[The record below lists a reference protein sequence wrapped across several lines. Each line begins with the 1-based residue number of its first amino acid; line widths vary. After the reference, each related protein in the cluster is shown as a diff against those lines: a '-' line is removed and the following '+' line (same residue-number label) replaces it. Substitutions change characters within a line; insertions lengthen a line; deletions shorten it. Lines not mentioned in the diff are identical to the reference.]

1 MRTLVFVF
9 ACALVLPVHDA
20 VSQTDE
26 ADETVA
32 IVYEDI
38 NQNETFDN
46 PDRPLEEVLVS
57 SLSEIRSTNAEGAA
71 TVPVEA
77 RDVVFVVKPAG
88 YELPLRENQV
98 PDFYYLHDPSGTN
111 ADLKYPGVEPT
122 GPLPDTLFFPMY
134 PSDHGG
140 AITAN
145 VVGDP
150 QIPRKKEN
158 KIFRLETVPELMQT
172 GADFSLFLGDIADD
186 NLDIFGPFEQSVRPL
201 DMPLYMT
208 FGNHDVNFR
217 APGNSLRAETYRRH
231 FGPDYYS
238 FNYGR
243 SHFVVLN
250 SVDYDGWNAEKGK
263 RGSYF
268 GGIDETQMEWFRQD
282 IRRVDPG
289 MHIYIVTHI
298 PLHDRFFAAE
308 DGKKILEA
316 LEDRDRVTH
325 LSGHLHGFMSWPYDG
340 DMFETPIGAR
350 GYSLGAT
357 AGSWWAGPFEE
368 DSVSA
373 ATGTDGMPNGFFT
386 FTFADTTH
394 RWRFV
399 PVGEPRDH
407 QLRISTPHH
416 TVPKDSLGHSPVVV
430 NVFTGDERCEVMAR
444 FDDRAEADT
453 LTQFTGYDPFVL
465 RTNHRRVNRDDWRP
479 DPAETGHLWRTTLP
493 TDLSLGTHV
502 IRATAA
508 CPKDKEYVERK
519 VFEVVEE

>member
-1 MRTLVFVF
+1 MRTLGFVF
-9 ACALVLPVHDA
+9 ACALLLPVHEA
-20 VSQTDE
+20 VSQ

-32 IVYEDI
+32 VVYEDV
-38 NQNETFDN
+38 NRNETFDAG
-46 PDRPLEEVLVS
+46 DQPLEDVLVS

-71 TVPVEA
+71 TVPVEG
-77 RDVVFVVKPAG
+77 RDIVFVIKPAG
-88 YELPLRENQV
+88 YALPLQDHRV
-98 PDFYYLHDPSGTN
+98 PDFYYLHYPNGTP
-111 ADLKYPGVEPT
+111 ADLKYPGVAPT
-122 GPLPDTLFFPMY
+122 GPLPDTLFFPMH
-134 PSDHGG
+134 PANHGK

-158 KIFRLETVPELMQT
+158 QIFRLETVPELMET
-172 GADFSLFLGDIADD
+172 DADFGLFLGDIADD
-186 NLDIFGPFEQSVRPL
+186 NLDIFGPFEKSIRPL

-208 FGNHDVNFR
+208 YGNHDVNFR
-217 APGNSLRAETYRRH
+217 APDNSLRAETYRRH

-238 FNYGR
+238 FNYGQ

-250 SVDYDGWNAEKGK
+250 AVDYDGWDDEADE

-282 IRRVDPG
+282 IQHVDPG
-289 MHIYIVTHI
+289 VHIYIVTHI
-298 PLHDRFFAAE
+298 PLHDRFFATE
-308 DGKKILEA
+308 DGKQILDVVD
-316 LEDRDRVTH
+316 DRDRVTH
-325 LSGHLHGFMSWPYDG
+325 LSGHLHGFMSWTYDG
-340 DMFETPIGAR
+340 DMFGTPMDAR

-373 ATGTDGMPNGFFT
+373 ATNTDGTPNGFFE

-399 PVGEPRDH
+399 PVGKPRDH

-416 TVPKDSLGHSPVVV
+416 TVPRDSLGHSPVVV
-430 NVFTGDERCEVMAR
+430 NVFTGDERCEVVAR

-479 DPAETGHLWRTTLP
+479 DPAKTGHLWKTTLP
-493 TDLSLGTHV
+493 RDLSPGTHV
-502 IRATAA
+502 IRATAT
-508 CPKDKEYVERK
+508 CLENKEYGERK
-519 VFEVVEE
+519 VFEVVNE